1 MTIQVFTTRREVVS
15 HALNRRASLQF
26 IRRPESVLVG
36 VDPCDA
42 DPLLISSAIH
52 HGNPAHRDC
61 PVCVG
66 DRLIVLNYVFG
77 DQLGQF
83 SGRIKS
89 PAELVEMESEY
100 GEFMVRVVE
109 VCPDCGWN
117 HIVESFLLGDG
128 RYRKPPRRQK
138 TVEDIYG

>member
-1 MTIQVFTTRREVVS
+1 MADRRYATRREVVS
-15 HALNRRASLQF
+15 HALKRRAMLQF
-26 IRRPESVLVG
+26 IRRPQSVLSG

-42 DPLLISSAIH
+42 DPLLVRSALN
-52 HGNPAHRDC
+52 HGKRADRDC

-66 DRLIVLNYVFG
+66 DRLVILNYVFG
-77 DQLGQF
+77 PQLGQF

-89 PAELVEMESEY
+89 ADELAEMESEY

-117 HIVESFLLGDG
+117 HIVESFFLGDG
-128 RYRKPPRRQK
+128 QTRKPPRRQQ